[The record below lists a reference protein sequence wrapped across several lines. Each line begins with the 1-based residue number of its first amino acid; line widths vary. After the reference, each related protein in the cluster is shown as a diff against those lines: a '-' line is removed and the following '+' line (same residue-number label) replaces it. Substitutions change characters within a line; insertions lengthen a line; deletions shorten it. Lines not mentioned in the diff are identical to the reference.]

1 MRPCFLLA
9 LSTPVEDPTTLVEKI
24 DACLDSPDALAYQFW
39 MVSLGFFTAE
49 IEIPERVEV
58 FRADGSETEF
68 VYPVRVVAKHLARR
82 ARLIGGRWIFELDGR
97 GYYVKDATLTA
108 FGLRPKVTQ
117 VPVLKL
123 ADFRR

>member
-9 LSTPVEDPTTLVEKI
+9 LSTPVKDPTTLVEKI

-82 ARLIGGRWIFELDGR
+82 ARLIGGRWIFEWMDG
-97 GYYVKDATLTA
+97 ATT
-108 FGLRPKVTQ
+108 
-117 VPVLKL
+117 
-123 ADFRR
+123 